1 MSANV
6 VIQFRRGTAS
16 EWTSA
21 NPTLAAGEVGFETD
35 TTKIKIGDGST
46 AWTSLDYVN
55 LSDANLDDLAN
66 VSTSAKADGDFLRWN
81 GTAWINDAVNLGTD
95 SVGDYVESLVA
106 GTGVTVS
113 NNSGEGAT
121 PTVAIGQDVG
131 TTDDVTFNT
140 VTTDAGITVGGH
152 ILPDADVAYDLGST
166 DNRFRDIYLS
176 GTTIDL
182 GGVEI
187 TSDGTTVSIPSLS
200 VTSGLTG
207 DVTGNADSASALETA
222 RVFNL
227 SGDVAGSVSFD
238 GSADVI
244 ISTTVQPNSVAMG
257 TDTSGNY
264 VDSVTSGT
272 GVTVSG
278 GSGAGATPSIAIGQP
293 VGTTDDV
300 TFNSVS
306 ANLTGD
312 VTGNADTASALE
324 TARTIQVSGDVAGS
338 ASFDGS
344 ANINISTTIQADSV
358 ALGTDTTGDYVQD
371 ITGGTGVTVSS
382 GTGESSSPT
391 IYIGQDVGTG
401 ASVTFATATTTG
413 DVVVGGNLTVNG
425 DTTTL
430 NVSQLYVEDN
440 IINLNTNQTGT
451 PTLNAGIEVV
461 RGDANNTT
469 IRWDESQD
477 VWEFTNDGTTYYQL
491 ATEINDISDVNADS
505 PSNAEVLTYNQSAG
519 EWQSIA
525 PTVGAISDVT
535 LTSTATG
542 DFLKWNGTAW
552 VNETIDLGTDTVGD
566 YVQNLT
572 AGTGVTLSNN
582 SGEGASPTVA
592 IGQAIGTTDDV
603 TFNSVTIAAASPL
616 VFEGAT
622 ADDFEATITVT
633 DPTADRTIT
642 IADASGTIALTSQSD
657 GTIALGTDTSGDYVE
672 NLTAGTGVTLSNN
685 TGEGASP
692 TIAIGQDVSTTANV
706 EFEDVTVN
714 GLLDAGHIH
723 GELAGPVYLHVKNT
737 TGSTIAKGTP
747 IYATGSVGASGE
759 TEIAPSNAS
768 TASTMPA
775 LGITTAELTANAEGH
790 AVILGVIKN
799 INTSSYD
806 VNDVLYVAEGGGL
819 TKTRPTG
826 LDSKIQGI
834 GRVIRDDA
842 STGEILILGAGRAN
856 ETPNDIEATR
866 IYSSYYDIAASTYN
880 PDSTPTHTE
889 GRIWYDSTNKALR
902 SFTSVTGVDIALG
915 QEQALYVHND
925 SGVSIPAGSAVYFTG
940 ETSAIPTI
948 ALADAS
954 DGDKINVGGVAKSTI
969 ASGAYGFIIE
979 SGVLLGIDLSGFSVG
994 DRLHLSPTTPGALQT
1009 AVPTYPNYAVE
1020 VAEVLLADNPGCF
1033 RVKVVSEVFY
1043 DIRVRSD
1050 ARVGGDLTVAGNLTI
1065 LGTQSEVS
1073 VNNLNVDDS
1082 WIYLNGGDTIAT
1094 TSFSGTGLNDG
1105 TLTGH
1110 YSGTGST
1117 TYYVRID
1124 GVGTGTGGV
1133 DTFEWSTDNFSTTEA
1148 TGVDIDTAGVTLSD
1162 GISIDFIAATGHTSG
1177 DTWSGTASPVNVDIG
1192 FAGNYNDSGYSHTG
1206 LFRDTDDARWKF
1218 FNAYDPE
1225 LSGNVNTAHASF
1237 ELSDVQASTFYG
1249 ALSGNATT
1257 ATTLETARTISLTGD
1272 VAGSVSFNGSGDVSI
1287 STTIQADSIALGTD
1301 TTGNYVAALTES
1313 TGVTITNPTGE
1324 GQTATI
1330 AIGQDVATTADVT
1343 FNTVTASLTGNV
1355 TGNLTGDVTGN
1366 ADTATALATARTIQ
1380 ISGDVAGSAS
1390 FDGTGDI
1397 NISATVQADSVALG
1411 TDTTGNYTVSVS
1423 GGTGVTVTGGTGEG
1437 NTPSVAI
1444 GQAVG
1449 TSDDV
1454 TFNTVSLGTAPTQ
1467 AGHAVTK
1474 SYVDNIAA
1482 GIDWH
1487 EAVALAT
1494 ATTLP
1499 DSPAYDNG
1507 SSGVGATLTSTS
1519 QVRLSIDGT
1528 NATTGDRVL
1537 VKNQATAAEN
1547 GIYVVTNQ
1555 GAAATAY
1562 WILTRA
1568 DDFDGGDA
1576 DINPGEAVFALGGS
1590 TNARQGFVVTSSS
1603 SPHTVGSDSISF
1615 TQFTGT
1621 QAFTAGT
1628 GLAQTGNTLNVG
1640 TASTGRIVVN
1650 ADNIDLATVSVGS
1663 TSGSATSTFVSGVTT
1678 DSYGRVTSVETSDLI
1693 QGLAT
1698 TDSPTFVTVTAD
1710 LSGNATT
1717 ATTLATARTIALSG
1731 DVTATGVS
1739 FDGSG
1744 NITLTTAMANDSVD
1758 LGTHT
1763 TGDYVASV
1771 GVSGTGLTVT
1781 GTGEGAAVTVTSD
1794 ATNLNT
1800 AGTIVAR
1807 DGTGNFSAGTIT
1819 ASLTGNVTGDVTGDV
1834 TGTVSDVSNHSIGGL
1849 SDVDMTTVAPSE
1861 GDITYFDGTN
1871 WVPYPLTIQNSGG
1884 VSTSSETSGDI
1895 LLYNGTNYVNTAHT
1909 LANIT
1914 NVTLTSEADGEFL
1927 KYNGT
1932 NWVNATVPIIN
1943 ALGDIGDVS
1952 FTSLASDEA
1961 IKYDGA
1967 NWVNYD
1973 PLASP
1978 ALTGTPTA
1986 PTAATTTNT
1995 TQLATTAFV
2004 QQELSALVDSAPAT
2018 LDTLNELAAALGDDA
2033 NFSTTVTNS
2042 LALKAPLAS
2051 PTFTGTVT
2059 LPTGTSVLHDYDAY
2073 GANHT
2078 LVAGNEG
2085 HTLEVSAT
2093 ATITV
2098 PPNSSVAFPVGT
2110 VINII
2115 QTGTGTATVAAG
2127 AGVTINNAAGLKTRE
2142 QWSMITLHKRAT
2154 DTWLVTGD
2162 AKA

>member
-1 MSANV
+1 MATRIQLRRDTAAN
-6 VIQFRRGTAS
+6 
-16 EWTSA
+16 WTSED
-21 NPTLAAGEVGFETD
+21 PTLAQGELGYETD
-35 TTKIKIGDGST
+35 TGKLKLGDGLT
-46 AWTSLDYVN
+46 AWTSLDYYYTTAT
-55 LSDANLDDLAN
+55 LDEISD
-66 VSTSAKADGDFLRWN
+66 VTITSAADGDFLRWN
-81 GTAWINDAVNLGTD
+81 GVAWINDAVNLGTD
-95 SVGDYVESLVA
+95 SVGDYVESVTA
-106 GTGVTVS
+106 GTGVTILGGT
-113 NNSGEGAT
+113 GEGAAAS
-121 PTVAIGQDVG
+121 VSIGQEVE
-131 TTDDVTFNT
+131 TTSDVTFNT
-140 VTTDAGITVGGH
+140 VT
-152 ILPDADVAYDLGST
+152 ADIV
-166 DNRFRDIYLS
+166 
-176 GTTIDL
+176 
-182 GGVEI
+182 
-187 TSDGTTVSIPSLS
+187 
-200 VTSGLTG
+200 
-207 DVTGNADSASALETA
+207 GNADSASILETA
-222 RVFNL
+222 RIIQLSGDVAGSVSFDGSTDVNIAATVQPDSVALGADTTGDYVQNLVAGTGVNLADNSGEGSTPTIAIGQSVGTGDDVTFNSVTASLTGNVTGDVSGNAGTASALQTPRVFTVD
-227 SGDVAGSVSFD
+227 GDVAGSVSFD
-238 GSADVI
+238 GSADVTI
-244 ISTTVQPNSVAMG
+244 TTTVQPDSVALG
-257 TDTSGNY
+257 TDTTGDYTEGVSG
-264 VDSVTSGT
+264 GT
-272 GVTVSG
+272 GVTVTG
-278 GSGAGATPSIAIGQP
+278 GSGEGNTPSIAIGQDVSTTSNVTFNSVATTADLTVGGNLTVNGTTTTLNTANLYVEDNIINLNSGVTGAP
-293 VGTTDDV
+293 SLNAGIEVTRGTSNNVSVRWDETQDVWEFTNDGVTYYPLPTEIDDIPGVNIVSVSNDDIIAWDSTAGEWRNIAPTVAGLTDTTVATPASNDFLRYNGAEWINAAITLGDHTVGSFVQNLVAGTGITLSNNSGEKATPTIEIGQSVGTTDDV
-300 TFNSVS
+300 TFNTV
-306 ANLTGD
+306 TGD
-312 VTGNADTASALE
+312 LVGNADTATALE
-324 TARTIQVSGDVAGS
+324 TARTIQVSGDVVGS
-338 ASFDGS
+338 ASFDGT
-344 ANINISTTIQADSV
+344 ANINIAATIQPDSV
-358 ALGTDTTGDYVQD
+358 TLGTDTTGDYVQNL
-371 ITGGTGVTVSS
+371 V
-382 GTGESSSPT
+382 
-391 IYIGQDVGTG
+391 
-401 ASVTFATATTTG
+401 A
-413 DVVVGGNLTVNG
+413 GNG
-425 DTTTL
+425 
-430 NVSQLYVEDN
+430 
-440 IINLNTNQTGT
+440 
-451 PTLNAGIEVV
+451 
-461 RGDANNTT
+461 
-469 IRWDESQD
+469 
-477 VWEFTNDGTTYYQL
+477 
-491 ATEINDISDVNADS
+491 
-505 PSNAEVLTYNQSAG
+505 
-519 EWQSIA
+519 
-525 PTVGAISDVT
+525 VT
-535 LTSTATG
+535 LT
-542 DFLKWNGTAW
+542 
-552 VNETIDLGTDTVGD
+552 
-566 YVQNLT
+566 
-572 AGTGVTLSNN
+572 NN
-582 SGEGASPTVA
+582 SGEGATPTITLDSTA
-592 IGQAIGTTDDV
+592 
-603 TFNSVTIAAASPL
+603 SVT
-616 VFEGAT
+616 
-622 ADDFEATITVT
+622 
-633 DPTADRTIT
+633 
-642 IADASGTIALTSQSD
+642 
-657 GTIALGTDTSGDYVE
+657 
-672 NLTAGTGVTLSNN
+672 
-685 TGEGASP
+685 
-692 TIAIGQDVSTTANV
+692 
-706 EFEDVTVN
+706 FEDVTVN

-723 GELAGPVYLHVKNT
+723 GELAGPVYVHVKNT
-737 TGSTIAKGTP
+737 SGSTIAKGTP
-747 IYATGSVGASGE
+747 VYATGSVGASGK
-759 TEIAPSNAS
+759 TEVSPSDAATS
-768 TASTMPA
+768 STMPA

-790 AVILGVIKN
+790 AVILGVIKHM
-799 INTSSYD
+799 NTSSYD
-806 VNDVLYVAEGGGL
+806 VNDVLYVDEGGGL
-819 TKTRPTG
+819 TRTRPTAIG
-826 LDSKIQGI
+826 SKVQAI
-834 GRVIRDDA
+834 GRVIRKDA

-856 ETPNDIEATR
+856 DTPNDIEAVR
-866 IYSSYYDIAASTYN
+866 VYASYYDVAASTYT
-880 PDSTPTHTE
+880 PDSTPTYEE
-889 GRIWYDSTNKALR
+889 GRIWYDSANKALR
-902 SFTSVTGVDIALG
+902 AFTSTTGVDIALG

-940 ETSAIPTI
+940 ETAAIPTI

-954 DGDKINVGGVAKSTI
+954 DGDKVNVGGVAKSTI
-969 ASGAYGFIIE
+969 ADGAYGFIIE
-979 SGVLLGIDLSGFSVG
+979 SGVLLGVDLSGFSVG
-994 DRLHLSPTTPGALQT
+994 DRLHLSATTPGALTT
-1009 AVPTYPNYAVE
+1009 AVPTYPNYAIGI
-1020 VAEVLLADNPGCF
+1020 AEVLLAQDPGCF
-1033 RVKVVSEVFY
+1033 RVKVVSEVFD
-1043 DIRVRSD
+1043 DIRVRND
-1050 ARVGGDLTVAGNLTI
+1050 ARISGDLTVAGNLTI

-1073 VNNLNVDDS
+1073 VNNLSVDDS

-1124 GVGTGTGGV
+1124 GVGAGTGGV
-1133 DTFEWSTDNFSTTEA
+1133 DTFEWSKDNFSTTEA
-1148 TGVDIDTAGVTLSD
+1148 TGVDIDTDGVTLD
-1162 GISIDFIAATGHTSG
+1162 NGISITFIAATGHTSG

-1192 FAGNYNDSGYSHTG
+1192 FAGNYNDSGYNHTG

-1225 LSGNVNTAHASF
+1225 LSGNVNTSDASF
-1237 ELSDVQASTFYG
+1237 ELADVQASTFYG

-1257 ATTLETARTISLTGD
+1257 ASTLQTPRTISLTGD

-1287 STTIQADSIALGTD
+1287 STTIQADSVALGTD
-1301 TTGNYVAALTES
+1301 TTGNYVAELAES

-1330 AIGQDVATTADVT
+1330 AIGQAVGTTDDVT
-1343 FNTVTASLTGNV
+1343 FNTVTAALTGNV
-1355 TGNLTGDVTGN
+1355 TGNLTGNVTGN

-1487 EAVALAT
+1487 EAVRLAT

-1499 DSPAYDNG
+1499 DTPSYDNG
-1507 SSGVGATLTSTS
+1507 SSGVGATLTATS
-1519 QVRLSIDGT
+1519 QVRLVIDGA
-1528 NATTGDRVL
+1528 NANTGDRVL
-1537 VKNQATAAEN
+1537 VKDQATSSHN

-1555 GAAATAY
+1555 GASGTAY

-1568 DDFDGGDA
+1568 DDFDGSDA
-1576 DINPGEAVFALGGS
+1576 DVNPGEAVFVLAGS
-1590 TNARQGFVVTSSS
+1590 TNVRQGFVVTSTS
-1603 SPHTVGSDSISF
+1603 SPHSIGSDALSF

-1640 TASTGRIVVN
+1640 TADVSRIVVN
-1650 ADNIDLATVSVGS
+1650 ADDIDLATVSVGS
-1663 TSGSATSTFVSGVTT
+1663 TSGSATSTFVSSVTT

-1698 TDSPTFVTVTAD
+1698 TDSPTFVTVTAA

-1717 ATTLATARTIALSG
+1717 ATTLQNARTIALSG
-1731 DVTATGVS
+1731 DVTAAGVS

-1771 GVSGTGLTVT
+1771 GVSGTGLTVV
-1781 GTGEGAAVTVTSD
+1781 GTGEGAAVTVTSN

-1849 SDVDMTTVAPSE
+1849 SDVDMTTLAPSE
-1861 GDITYFDGTN
+1861 GDVAYFDGTN

-1932 NWVNATVPIIN
+1932 NWVNANVPIIS
-1943 ALGDIGDVS
+1943 ALEDIGDVS
-1952 FTSLASDEA
+1952 FTSLSSGEA
-1961 IKYDGA
+1961 IRYDGA

-2059 LPTGTSVLHDYDAY
+2059 LPAGTSVLHDYDTY
-2073 GANHT
+2073 SSNMT
-2078 LVAGNEG
+2078 LNAAHEG
-2085 HTLEVSAT
+2085 HTLEFSST
-2093 ATITV
+2093 GTINV
-2098 PPNSSVAFPVGT
+2098 PTNASVAFPIGT
-2110 VINII
+2110 VINIV
-2115 QTGTGTATVAAG
+2115 QTGTGTATVNALS
-2127 AGVTINNAAGLKTRE
+2127 GVTINAAVGLKTRE
-2142 QWSMITLHKRAT
+2142 QWSMITLHKRGT